1 MPLRGILFDLDGT
14 LVNRQTTLDLF
25 ANELATTYAEDLEE
39 IDTATFVKIIHDADG
54 QGYRPK
60 TEAFQLFIQNL
71 PWINPPTIEEL
82 SDSWYTTY
90 PKCAQAMDGA
100 YTVLET
106 LKTRGFK
113 LGIITNGTE
122 RSQTGKIERLDF
134 HTYVETI
141 VISESAGIKKPEPAI
156 FNMALTEMNLSP
168 SETFF
173 VGDHPK
179 NDIAGAE
186 AVGLT
191 AIYLSGHIP
200 WPTNTPSPKHQIDH
214 LIQLLHL
221 IDKED
226 A

>member
-14 LVNRQTTLDLF
+14 LLNRQKTLDLF
-25 ANELATTYAEDLEE
+25 ANEMATTYAEDLEAIAPE
-39 IDTATFVKIIHDADG
+39 EFTNIIRDADG
-54 QGYRPK
+54 KGYRPK
-60 TEAFQLFIQNL
+60 VEAFQLFLQNL

-82 SDSWYTTY
+82 SDCWYTTY
-90 PKCAQAMDGA
+90 PKCAQAMEGA

-122 RSQTGKIERLDF
+122 RTQMGKIERLDF
-134 HTYVETI
+134 HAYIETI
-141 VISESAGIKKPEPAI
+141 IISETAGVKKPDPKI
-156 FNMALTEMNLSP
+156 FKMALSELNLLP
-168 SETFF
+168 EETYF
-173 VGDHPK
+173 VGDHPT

-186 AVGLT
+186 AIGLT
-191 AIYLSGHIP
+191 AIYLSGYSP
-200 WPTNTPSPKHQIDH
+200 WPQNTPPPKHQIDH